1 MKRIATPTRI
11 DYIKKLE
18 EISFEFHTLDGAYWN
33 EAAHYSFSM
42 EEVNT
47 IERATNEL
55 YAMCLKAVAFIIENK
70 YYATLRIDEKLI
82 PLIERSWCNNEPSI
96 YGRFDLA
103 YNGIDQPKMLEF
115 NADTPTT
122 LYECAVVQWK
132 WLEEIN
138 PKADQFNSVHE
149 KLIACWASCKKYFNK
164 EIVHFCSVDTIE
176 DFTTTEY
183 LRDTA
188 QQAGLN
194 TKYLNIQ
201 DIGWDENNRV
211 FVDLEEKEIKNIFK
225 LYPWE
230 WMIDE
235 QFGFNIGADKNKTR
249 WIEPAWKSI
258 LSNKAI
264 LAVLWQL
271 FPYNEYLLPCYFG
284 NEHELRNFVV
294 KPIYSREGA
303 NVSIFKDGILE
314 TETSGEYG
322 EEGFVYQKLYD
333 LEKFD
338 DYYPIIGSW
347 IIGDEAAGMGI
358 RESKT
363 KITGNLSLFVP
374 HLIEKTV

>member
-1 MKRIATPTRI
+1 MKRIITPARA
-11 DYIKKLE
+11 DYIRKLE

-33 EAAHYSFSM
+33 ETAHYTISM
-42 EEVNT
+42 DEVNT

-70 YYATLRIDEKLI
+70 YYAALRIDQKLV
-82 PLIERSWCNNEPSI
+82 PLIEQSWYNNEPSV

-103 YNGIDQPKMLEF
+103 YNGSGQPKMLEF
-115 NADTPTT
+115 NADTPTA

-132 WLEEIN
+132 WLEEVN
-138 PKADQFNSVHE
+138 PNADQFNSVHE
-149 KLIACWASCKKYFNK
+149 KLIAYWASCKNYFKK
-164 EIVHFCSVDTIE
+164 EVVHFCSVDSIE

-188 QQAGLN
+188 QQAGLK
-194 TKYLNIQ
+194 TKYLNIEA
-201 DIGWDENNRV
+201 IGWDENNNV
-211 FVDLEEKEIKNIFK
+211 FVDLEEQEIKNIFK

-230 WMIDE
+230 WLIDE
-235 QFGFNIGADKNKTR
+235 EFGLIIGSDKNKTR

-271 FPYNEYLLPCYFG
+271 FPFNEYLLPCYFD

-303 NVSIFKDGILE
+303 NVSIFKEGILE
-314 TETSGEYG
+314 TETAGEYG

-338 DYYPIIGSW
+338 DYYPVIGSW
-347 IIGDEAAGMGI
+347 IIGGEAAGIGI

-374 HLIEKTV
+374 HLIKD

>member
-1 MKRIATPTRI
+1 MKRITTPART
-11 DYIKKLE
+11 DYIRKLE

-33 EAAHYSFSM
+33 ETAYYAFSM
-42 EEVNT
+42 GEIKT
-47 IERATNEL
+47 IEQATDAL
-55 YAMCLKAVAFIIENK
+55 YAMCLKAVQYVIDKNL
-70 YYATLRIDEKLI
+70 YAALHIDEKLI
-82 PLIERSWCNNEPSI
+82 PLIVQSWYNNEPSI

-103 YNGIDQPKMLEF
+103 YNGIGQPKMLEF

-132 WLEEIN
+132 WLEELN
-138 PKADQFNSVHE
+138 PSADQFKSVHE
-149 KLIACWASCKKYFNK
+149 KLIAYWASCESFFKKD
-164 EIVHFCSVDTIE
+164 IVHFCSVDTIE

-201 DIGWDENNRV
+201 DIGWDSNNRV
-211 FVDLEEKEIKNIFK
+211 FVDIEENEIKNIFK

-230 WMIDE
+230 WLMDE
-235 QFGFNIGADKNKTR
+235 EFGSNIGAAKNKTR

-264 LAVLWQL
+264 LAVLWEL
-271 FPYNEYLLPCYFG
+271 FPYNEYLLPCYLD
-284 NEHELRNFVV
+284 NERELHNFVV

-303 NVSIFKDGILE
+303 NVSIYNNGVLE

-338 DYYPIIGSW
+338 DYYPVIGSW
-347 IIGDEAAGMGI
+347 IIGGQSAGMGI

-374 HLIEKTV
+374 HLIKD